1 MATAPIPMDIIA
13 VSQAAA
19 KDVAAVE
26 FGGGAIWELDCC
38 QVEVYRGGDA
48 DGEQASRADGWK
60 VAASRK
66 TKRWERKKDKDRP
79 QPPRAHE
86 RDVLSQ
92 IEQRSTQIE
101 NELHDILEKE
111 GNMRVVDSQ
120 ENSIRVRST
129 SGSLAW

>member
-1 MATAPIPMDIIA
+1 MTAKGKGKGYQGYCYDCGNQGHKRGEPACWMASAPIPMDISA

-19 KDVAAVE
+19 KDVAAVDV
-26 FGGGAIWELDCC
+26 GGGAIWELDCC

-86 RDVLSQ
+86 RDVMSQ
-92 IEQRSTQIE
+92 IEQRSTHIE
-101 NELHDILEKE
+101 N
-111 GNMRVVDSQ
+111 
-120 ENSIRVRST
+120 
-129 SGSLAW
+129 